1 MRSTISLIG
10 RNKPMSDPYPAQRP
24 KTILLDVEWVE
35 VDDENTGGVAVD
47 KDAMR
52 QQLEDQL
59 SELEQEWGAV

>member
-1 MRSTISLIG
+1 
-10 RNKPMSDPYPAQRP
+10 MSDPYPAQRP